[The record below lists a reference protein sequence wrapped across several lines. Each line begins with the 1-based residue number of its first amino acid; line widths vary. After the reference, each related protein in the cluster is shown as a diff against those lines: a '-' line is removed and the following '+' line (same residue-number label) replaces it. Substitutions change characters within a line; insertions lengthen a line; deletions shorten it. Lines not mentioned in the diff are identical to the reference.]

1 MIAPILRG
9 DKGFVVGEDCIAD
22 EIVPSRVACKP
33 CVWEGGSFS
42 PLVDRSQPW
51 HLGSVMTRQSDSSG
65 PASGDK
71 PRRKGPKKAT
81 ARYLENAALYHLDR
95 YATSRAHLARLLMM
109 RVERSARAHG
119 TDREEGA
126 ELVETLLDKLTR
138 TGLLNDRNY
147 AETRARSLH
156 RRGSS
161 ARGIRADLAAKGVAA
176 DLIEPA
182 LAALKESSTDPEVEA
197 AIVYARKRR
206 LGPYRNQEQREEK
219 RERDMAALG
228 RKGFSYELVR
238 RIIDA
243 ESPETIEDFI
253 DS

>member
-1 MIAPILRG
+1 MTEEYEPDSGQKQG
-9 DKGFVVGEDCIAD
+9 D
-22 EIVPSRVACKP
+22 R
-33 CVWEGGSFS
+33 
-42 PLVDRSQPW
+42 
-51 HLGSVMTRQSDSSG
+51 
-65 PASGDK
+65 
-71 PRRKGPKKAT
+71 RRKGPKKAT

-126 ELVETLLDKLTR
+126 KHIDAILDKLTR
-138 TGLLNDRNY
+138 NGLLDDRNY

-156 RRGSS
+156 RRGTS

-176 DLIEPA
+176 NHID
-182 LAALKESSTDPEVEA
+182 AAFSGLRDDTADPEVAA

-206 LGPYRNQEQREEK
+206 LGPYRNEEQRAEK
-219 RERDMAALG
+219 RDRDMAALG

-243 ESPETIEDFI
+243 ENLEVVENLKAQSGN
-253 DS
+253 

>member
-1 MIAPILRG
+1 MH
-9 DKGFVVGEDCIAD
+9 EDHD
-22 EIVPSRVACKP
+22 EESRP
-33 CVWEGGSFS
+33 QGRE
-42 PLVDRSQPW
+42 R
-51 HLGSVMTRQSDSSG
+51 
-65 PASGDK
+65 
-71 PRRKGPKKAT
+71 RRKGPKKAT

-126 ELVETLLDKLTR
+126 KHIDALLDKLTR
-138 TGLLNDRNY
+138 NGLLDDRSY
-147 AETRARSLH
+147 AETRTRSLH
-156 RRGSS
+156 RRGTS

-176 DLIEPA
+176 DLIESA
-182 LAALKESSTDPEVEA
+182 LAGLRDDTADPEVAA

-206 LGPYRNQEQREEK
+206 LGPYRNEEQRREK

-228 RKGFSYELVR
+228 RKGFSYDLVR

-243 ESPETIEDFI
+243 ENLEAIETLRAQSRDQF
-253 DS
+253 